1 MPTTPPRRRHCMVVY
16 AIYPLGETRVQ
27 REAEALVEAGYDVD
41 VLCLRGPGEPARERY
56 RDVEVHRL
64 PFDLDKR
71 SLAHQLWSY
80 VRFTVAAGRRLARL
94 HRVRPY
100 ASVQAHNLPD
110 FLVFSALPTKVRRV
124 PVILDL
130 HDPMPE
136 FFAGRFGSGRAAAWI
151 GRLVRLQER
160 LSCMFADHVIT
171 VSEHWRQ
178 TLIAR
183 GVRPDKVSVVM
194 NVADERIF
202 APPATPRA
210 NEGAHLI
217 YHGTVTRRYGLDLA
231 IEAVGIVRDEYP
243 DIRLTV
249 IGRGDD
255 MEHLHELRARL
266 DLQDRVELRD
276 ELVLADELPPLLAEA
291 DIGLAPYRDDVFTD
305 GLLPTKLMEYA
316 VMGMPCIAAR
326 TTAIEAE
333 FADTMVAFFTP
344 GDVDDFA
351 RRIRELHDDAEL
363 RAELTRGSKRFTDRA
378 NWREI
383 GARYVALVEGLGA
396 EKRSRGS
403 VAGSVRR

>member
-1 MPTTPPRRRHCMVVY
+1 MPTSPPRPRHCMVVY

-64 PFDLDKR
+64 PYGLDKR

-80 VRFTVAAGRRLARL
+80 VRFTAAAGRRLARL
-94 HRVRPY
+94 HRARPY

-110 FLVFSALPTKVRRV
+110 FLVFSALPTKLRGV

-130 HDPMPE
+130 HDLMPE
-136 FFAGRFGSGRAAAWI
+136 FFAGRFGGKGRAAAWI

-160 LSCMFADHVIT
+160 VSCAFADHVIT
-171 VSEHWRQ
+171 VSEHWRR

-183 GVRPDKVSVVM
+183 GVPPAKVSVVM

-202 APPATPRA
+202 VPPATPRPNA
-210 NEGAHLI
+210 GAHLI

-231 IEAVGIVRDEYP
+231 IEAVALLREDLP
-243 DIRLTV
+243 DLHLTV

-255 MEHLHELRARL
+255 MERLEALRDRL
-266 DLQDRVELRD
+266 GVAGRVTLRD
-276 ELVLADELPPLLAEA
+276 ELVIADELPALLAEA
-291 DIGLAPYRDDVFTD
+291 DVGLAPYRNDVFTD

-316 VMGMPCIAAR
+316 VMGMPCIAGR
-326 TTAIEAE
+326 TTAIESE
-333 FADTMVAFFTP
+333 FADTFVAFFTP
-344 GDVDDFA
+344 GDAEDLA
-351 RRIRELHDDAEL
+351 RRIRELHDDPALRDEL
-363 RAELTRGSKRFTDRA
+363 AAGTRRFTERA
-378 NWREI
+378 NWKEI
-383 GARYVALVEGLGA
+383 GARYVELVERLGSRRA
-396 EKRSRGS
+396 PSSITGYQRS
-403 VAGSVRR
+403 